1 MGKNGGKILPSS
13 SGSGSGSDDL
23 ISEADVAALPPPR
36 RSLFQTMFGLGEEEM
51 EEESKK
57 KKKTKSEKTAEAPP
71 AELALP
77 EPSQESL
84 LEQKKADMLASALAQ
99 ERQELAAK
107 MAEMEEPDE
116 SSDEE
121 DEQEEYD
128 DEVKQMLMEGYVPK
142 DSLMKEKNK
151 LQASKQREA
160 KFKGLVDHYQDVVQ
174 GVEQHVQEQT
184 GQLAEKNQMID
195 LLEKKL
201 LEMTEFSKKQNKQ
214 LENQTSAL
222 KTKPDVMD
230 RAAEDQKRFELLQAR
245 DTALVAASAAESKV
259 LHLEADNR
267 ELEHKMISLEERMKA
282 VAEQVGGFSAI
293 DFCPTELEE
302 KGVYSP

>member
-1 MGKNGGKILPSS
+1 M
-13 SGSGSGSDDL
+13 
-23 ISEADVAALPPPR
+23 
-36 RSLFQTMFGLGEEEM
+36 
-51 EEESKK
+51 
-57 KKKTKSEKTAEAPP
+57 
-71 AELALP
+71 
-77 EPSQESL
+77 
-84 LEQKKADMLASALAQ
+84 
-99 ERQELAAK
+99 
-107 MAEMEEPDE
+107 
-116 SSDEE
+116 
-121 DEQEEYD
+121 
-128 DEVKQMLMEGYVPK
+128 
-142 DSLMKEKNK
+142 
-151 LQASKQREA
+151 
-160 KFKGLVDHYQDVVQ
+160 
-174 GVEQHVQEQT
+174 
-184 GQLAEKNQMID
+184 AEKNQMID